1 MYYCYGAQV
10 SSIGKIPAASDTA
23 ACFGVFTAGSKHVV
37 VTGGTYYGGDSNE
50 AYTIA
55 LVPPMFPLDGSMGSG
70 TDADDNGMIILNPNL
85 DGGVH
90 NGARAGSIY
99 LNLGGSTGILA
110 TQAAPAFWIVPPFWN
125 IVAFANTA
133 TNTTAVT
140 VKIMGYELDKP

>member
-1 MYYCYGAQV
+1 MYYCYGPQV
-10 SSIGKIPAASDTA
+10 SSLGKLPAGSDTA
-23 ACFGVFTAGSKHVV
+23 QCFGVFTAGSKHVV
-37 VTGGTYYGGDSNE
+37 VTGGSYYGGDANE

-55 LVPPMFPLDGSMGSG
+55 LVPPAFDLTGATGAGDNS
-70 TDADDNGMIILNPNL
+70 DDNGMIILNPNL

-110 TQAAPAFWIVPPFWN
+110 TVAAPEFWIVPPWWS
-125 IVAFANTA
+125 IVVYPNTA

-140 VKIMGYELDKP
+140 IKIMGYELVKP